1 MIDGQEHNR
10 KMEDS
15 KINNTLIGN
24 LSRANETEATAGV
37 RYKVAFKIVVLLSGA
52 GLLTSD
58 GKK

>member
-1 MIDGQEHNR
+1 MED
-10 KMEDS
+10 MEDS

-24 LSRANETEATAGV
+24 LSRANETEAATGV
-37 RYKVAFKIVVLLSGA
+37 RYKVAFKIVVLQSGS